1 MLWQNGNTSKTLY
14 ICDCCGR
21 ILHNS
26 EVNIT
31 WDDTLDEIYVNCKYC
46 GGECMD
52 YKEEE
57 DDKDDD

>member
-1 MLWQNGNTSKTLY
+1 MTLY